1 MNFGATFWGP
11 MISFALF
18 VWFTM
23 KFVWPPIQTAMA
35 DRQKKIAD
43 GLAAGERGKKELD
56 QAKAEVDKMLREA
69 REQASQV
76 VAQANKR
83 QSELVEQARE
93 EARHE
98 AERVLAQARSEIDTE
113 ISQARDALRKEV
125 ATLAVAGSSR
135 ILKREIDAK
144 AHKDLIDDLVKQL

>member
-23 KFVWPPIQTAMA
+23 KYVWPPIQTAMA
-35 DRQKKIAD
+35 DRQKQIAD
-43 GLAAGERGKKELD
+43 GLSAGERGKKELD
-56 QAKAEVDKMLREA
+56 EAKAEIEKMLREA

-76 VAQANKR
+76 IAQGNKR
-83 QSELVEQARE
+83 QSELVEQARDD
-93 EARHE
+93 ARQE
-98 AERVLAQARSEIDTE
+98 AERVLAQARS
-113 ISQARDALRKEV
+113 
-125 ATLAVAGSSR
+125 
-135 ILKREIDAK
+135 EIDAK

>member
-1 MNFGATFWGP
+1 

-23 KFVWPPIQTAMA
+23 KYVWPPIQTAMA
-35 DRQKKIAD
+35 DRQKQIAD
-43 GLAAGERGKKELD
+43 GLAAGERGQKELD
-56 QAKAEVDKMLREA
+56 QAKSEVDKMLREA

-76 VAQANKR
+76 IAQANKR

-93 EARHE
+93 EARQE

-125 ATLAVAGSSR
+125 VNLAVAGSSR